1 MAPRRN
7 TPAPLAKLT
16 APTPLPSTLIR
27 PHLLQRMAA
36 APAGLWVASPA
47 ASGKTVLAA
56 TALRA
61 LQRPACWLQLDSGDA
76 DPGSFFHFL
85 AQAAASWP
93 ARRGTPPLP
102 VYSRE
107 VVTGLDDFA
116 RAWFRALAA
125 RLPQGFVLVL
135 DDWHRMAETSPLQSA
150 LALALDELPQ
160 GAAIWVLSRH
170 APPPPFD
177 AARVRGRLATLDFSD
192 LALSGEEVRS
202 LLALHSSAAK
212 RNLDEQAAHWH
223 QWCEGWVGALTF
235 ALATDRREP
244 SSLPQVVPSGTASTV
259 FGFLS
264 AELFE
269 RLPSELQAFMLT
281 SAWLPQV
288 SARLMRQAL
297 PQVDVARAITELS
310 RRSLL
315 LSVDTGREPLWRYH
329 RLLREFL
336 RQRSLEVWGQEQL
349 GAHLR
354 ALARK
359 VQEEG
364 LPEAAASLFMAT
376 GDFPGLEGLVQK
388 EGPRLL
394 REGRFLTLMAWVK
407 ALPEHDRK
415 PWVCYWHASALLA
428 QDVRASAREFEHA
441 YQGFTAEENTEG
453 LYRSWCGAVEA
464 NTFACDDFRVLET
477 WLHRLR
483 ELRRRRGPA
492 PTFVLRAQVWVYGFS
507 AVFFSDPQT
516 PEFAAWLRNVKRLY
530 RLAPRRNDR
539 LAVGGLLGLYHA
551 SMTGMGS
558 LRAHMLAL
566 RPLLDDE
573 RLSPF
578 HRLVAMLPDAIQ
590 HWIGGQT
597 EDALQCLQRYAALA
611 HETGAH
617 AMDHQIAFQ
626 SAYVHGVCGD
636 LAALDQQLQSLEPR
650 LPALGRIDGAQYDF
664 LAGWRAA
671 LAGRLPEA
679 LHLLER
685 SVDNAQR
692 HRFAFFEAIGRG
704 LLAELRAMAGDFEAA
719 RLQAEQALAVGRR
732 LNSVTALVACHM
744 QRAIVAELGAE
755 DESRL
760 RSLLQ
765 VAMGYARQHGHWAWG
780 GLMPAN
786 LSRLAMRALSL
797 DVEPA
802 YVRELIVRRRLS
814 PRCSPVAHSAWPW
827 PVRVQALGVLTL
839 STSAP
844 HTEGA
849 SSANAQRPMD
859 LLRALVCMAPAPLP
873 VQTAIDWLWPE
884 SQSSDDRKL
893 FDVTLHRLRKL
904 MGDEQTLRLEGGKL
918 ALEADRVWTDLGAL
932 SALMEHAEGTATTR
946 AKTLCALARGCFLAG
961 DDAPWVRLARARWRR
976 RVAQAAQQIAQE
988 LGDAEAALTLME
1000 VLFDADPASEPL
1012 MHRLADLMIQ
1022 RHDQRRAQEVV
1033 NQCNAT
1039 RLLEMDGPTESAF
1052 SNVRR
1057 IAQGRR

>member
-1 MAPRRN
+1 
-7 TPAPLAKLT
+7 
-16 APTPLPSTLIR
+16 S
-27 PHLLQRMAA
+27 
-36 APAGLWVASPA
+36 
-47 ASGKTVLAA
+47 
-56 TALRA
+56 
-61 LQRPACWLQLDSGDA
+61 
-76 DPGSFFHFL
+76 
-85 AQAAASWP
+85 
-93 ARRGTPPLP
+93 
-102 VYSRE
+102 
-107 VVTGLDDFA
+107 
-116 RAWFRALAA
+116 
-125 RLPQGFVLVL
+125 
-135 DDWHRMAETSPLQSA
+135 
-150 LALALDELPQ
+150 
-160 GAAIWVLSRH
+160 
-170 APPPPFD
+170 
-177 AARVRGRLATLDFSD
+177 RVRGRLASLDFSD

-202 LLALHSSAAK
+202 LLALHPSGVK
-212 RNLDEQAAHWH
+212 DDLDEQAAHWH

-235 ALATDRREP
+235 ALATDRHEP
-244 SSLPQVVPSGTASTV
+244 RSLPQVVPSDTASTV

-269 RLPSELQAFMLT
+269 RLPPELQPFMLT
-281 SAWLPQV
+281 SAWLPHV
-288 SARLMRQAL
+288 SVRLMRHVL
-297 PQVDVARAITELS
+297 PQVDTARAIAELS

-315 LSVDTGREPLWRYH
+315 LSMDSGREPLWRYH

-336 RQRSLEVWGQEQL
+336 RQRSLEVWGQALL
-349 GAHLR
+349 GAQLR
-354 ALARK
+354 ALARQ
-359 VQEEG
+359 VQEGG
-364 LPEAAASLFMAT
+364 LPEAAAGLYMAT
-376 GDFPGLEGLVQK
+376 RDFSGLAALVLE

-407 ALPEHDRK
+407 ALPEHERK
-415 PWVCYWHASALLA
+415 PWVRYWHASALLA
-428 QDVRASAREFEHA
+428 QDVRTSAREYEHA
-441 YQGFTAEENTEG
+441 FQGFLADEDTEG

-464 NTFACDDFRVLET
+464 NTFACDDFRQLET

-483 ELRRRRGPA
+483 ELRRRWGPA
-492 PTFVLRAQVWVYGFS
+492 PTFFLRAQVWVYGFS

-558 LRAHMLAL
+558 LRAHMLEL

-590 HWIGGQT
+590 HWVGGQT

-626 SAYVHGVCGD
+626 SAYVHGVRGD

-719 RLQAEQALAVGRR
+719 RRQAEQALEVGRR
-732 LNSVTALVACHM
+732 LNSVTVLVACHM
-744 QRAIVAELGAE
+744 QRAAVAELGAE
-755 DESRL
+755 DASTMRP
-760 RSLLQ
+760 LLQ
-765 VAMGYARQHGHWAWG
+765 EAMGYARQHGHWAWG
-780 GLMPAN
+780 GLMPGN

-797 DVEPA
+797 DVETA
-802 YVRELIVRRRLS
+802 YVRELVLRRQLS
-814 PRCSPVAHSAWPW
+814 ARCCPAAHPAWPW
-827 PVRVQALGVLTL
+827 PVRVHALGVLTMC
-839 STSAP
+839 S
-844 HTEGA
+844 GA
-849 SSANAQRPMD
+849 SPTVSAASANAQRPMD
-859 LLRALVCMAPAPLP
+859 LLRALVCVAPMPLP

-884 SQSSDDRKL
+884 SESTDDRKL

-918 ALEADRVWTDLGAL
+918 ALDADRVWTDLGAV
-932 SALMEHAEGTATTR
+932 SALMESGGDIAAVR
-946 AKTLCALARGCFLAG
+946 AKTLCSLVRGCFLAG

-976 RVAQAAQQIAQE
+976 RVAQAAQQIGQD
-988 LGDAEAALTLME
+988 LGDAETELTLME
-1000 VLFDADPASEPL
+1000 TLFDNDPASEPL
-1012 MHRLADLMIQ
+1012 MRRLVDLLIQ
-1022 RHDQRRAQEVV
+1022 RHEQRRAQEVV
-1033 NQCNAT
+1033 NHCNAT
-1039 RLLEMDGPTESAF
+1039 RLLELDGP
-1052 SNVRR
+1052 
-1057 IAQGRR
+1057 